1 MKKILEKLFDHNYL
15 EYEESKKVLKEISSK
30 KYNYSQVASFLTVF
44 KMRNPSVQEIE
55 GFRDALLDL
64 CIKIDLSSDFETIDL
79 CGTGGDGKNTFNIST
94 ISSFVVAGAGYK
106 VTKHGNY
113 GVSSSCGSSDVLQ
126 QLGIKLSNDDGY
138 LKKCL
143 DKGNFC
149 YLHAPLFHPAMKNV
163 AGVRKELEFKTFF
176 NILGPLV
183 NPLQPKNQ
191 LCGVYNLEISRLY
204 GYVFENSK
212 KNYSILYSLDGYD
225 EISLTS
231 DFMKI
236 SRNDSTIN
244 SPDYFGFNKINPDEI
259 KGGESI
265 KDSASIFTKI
275 LENKATKSQTDVVL
289 ANSAIAIQTITNKT
303 IDECLSIARQS
314 IDSGSALNCLK
325 RIQLL
330 SK

>member
-1 MKKILEKLFDHNYL
+1 
-15 EYEESKKVLKEISSK
+15 
-30 KYNYSQVASFLTVF
+30 
-44 KMRNPSVQEIE
+44 MRNPSVQEIE

-64 CIKIDLSSDFETIDL
+64 CVKIDLSSDFETIDL

-163 AGVRKELEFKTFF
+163 ASVRKELEFKTFF

-265 KDSASIFTKI
+265 EDSASIFTKI

-303 IDECLSIARQS
+303 IDECLSIAKQS

-325 RIQLL
+325 KIQLL

>member
-64 CIKIDLSSDFETIDL
+64 CVKIDLSSDFETIDL

-236 SRNDSTIN
+236 SRNNSTIN

-303 IDECLSIARQS
+303 IDECLSIAKQS

-325 RIQLL
+325 KIQLL

>member
-30 KYNYSQVASFLTVF
+30 KYNYSQVASFLTVY

-64 CIKIDLSSDFETIDL
+64 CVKIDLSSDFETIDL

-244 SPDYFGFNKINPDEI
+244 SPDYFGFDKINPDEI

-265 KDSASIFTKI
+265 EDSASIFTKI
-275 LENKATKSQTDVVL
+275 LENNATKSQTDVVL

-303 IDECLSIARQS
+303 IDECLSIAKQS

-325 RIQLL
+325 KIQLL

>member
-1 MKKILEKLFDHNYL
+1 M
-15 EYEESKKVLKEISSK
+15 
-30 KYNYSQVASFLTVF
+30 
-44 KMRNPSVQEIE
+44 
-55 GFRDALLDL
+55 
-64 CIKIDLSSDFETIDL
+64 
-79 CGTGGDGKNTFNIST
+79 
-94 ISSFVVAGAGYK
+94 
-106 VTKHGNY
+106 
-113 GVSSSCGSSDVLQ
+113 Q

>member
-1 MKKILEKLFDHNYL
+1 MKEILEKLFDHNYL

-30 KYNYSQVASFLTVF
+30 KYNNSQVASFLTVF

-64 CIKIDLSSDFETIDL
+64 CVKIDLSSDFETIDL

-244 SPDYFGFNKINPDEI
+244 SPDYFGFDKINPDEI

>member
-30 KYNYSQVASFLTVF
+30 KYNNSQVASFLTVF

-64 CIKIDLSSDFETIDL
+64 CVKIDLSSDFETIDL

-176 NILGPLV
+176 NVLGPLV

-231 DFMKI
+231 DFMRI

-275 LENKATKSQTDVVL
+275 LENEATKSQTDVVL
-289 ANSAIAIQTITNKT
+289 ANSAIAIQTITSKT
-303 IDECLSIARQS
+303 IDECLSIAKQS

-325 RIQLL
+325 KIQLL
-330 SK
+330 GK

>member
-30 KYNYSQVASFLTVF
+30 KYNNSQVASFLTVF

-64 CIKIDLSSDFETIDL
+64 CVKIDLSSDFETIDL

-303 IDECLSIARQS
+303 IDECLSIAKQS

-325 RIQLL
+325 KIQLL

>member
-30 KYNYSQVASFLTVF
+30 KYNDSQVASFLTVF
-44 KMRNPSVQEIE
+44 KMRSPSVQEIE

-64 CIKIDLSSDFETIDL
+64 CVKIDLSSDFETIDL

-163 AGVRKELEFKTFF
+163 ASVRKELEFKTFF

-204 GYVFENSK
+204 GYVYENSK

-236 SRNDSTIN
+236 SRDNSTIN
-244 SPDYFGFNKINPDEI
+244 SPDHFGFDKINPDEI

-275 LENKATKSQTDVVL
+275 LENEGTKSQTDVVL

-303 IDECLSIARQS
+303 INECLSIAKQS

-325 RIQLL
+325 KIQLL

>member
-30 KYNYSQVASFLTVF
+30 KYNNSQVASFLTVF

-64 CIKIDLSSDFETIDL
+64 CVKIDLSSDFETIDL

-231 DFMKI
+231 DFMRI

-275 LENKATKSQTDVVL
+275 LENEATKSQTDVVL

-303 IDECLSIARQS
+303 IDECLSIAKQS

-325 RIQLL
+325 KIQLL

>member
-1 MKKILEKLFDHNYL
+1 MKKVLEKLFDHKYL
-15 EYEESKKVLKEISSK
+15 EYEESKTILKEISTK
-30 KYNYSQVASFLTVF
+30 KYNDSQVASFLTVF
-44 KMRNPSVQEIE
+44 KMRNPSLQEIE

-113 GVSSSCGSSDVLQ
+113 GVSSSCGSSDVLNE
-126 QLGIKLSNDDGY
+126 LGIKLSNDHDY

-163 AGVRKELEFKTFF
+163 ASVRKELEFKTFF

-183 NPLQPKNQ
+183 NPSQPKNQ
-191 LCGVYNLEISRLY
+191 LSGVYNLEIARLY
-204 GYVFENSK
+204 GYVFENTK

-236 SRNDSTIN
+236 SRNNSIIN
-244 SPDYFGFNKINPDEI
+244 SPEYFGFNKINPHGI
-259 KGGESI
+259 KGGVSIEES
-265 KDSASIFTKI
+265 ATIFIKI
-275 LENKATKSQTDVVL
+275 LENNGSKSQTNVVL

-303 IDECLSIARQS
+303 IDECLSIAKKS
-314 IDSGSALNCLK
+314 IESGNALNCLK
-325 RIQLL
+325 KIQIL

>member
-1 MKKILEKLFDHNYL
+1 MKKILEKLFDDNYL
-15 EYEESKKVLKEISSK
+15 EYEESKKVLKEISTK
-30 KYNYSQVASFLTVF
+30 KHNNSQVASFLTVF

-64 CIKIDLSSDFETIDL
+64 CVKIDLSSDFETIDL

-231 DFMKI
+231 DFIKI

-265 KDSASIFTKI
+265 EDSASIFTKI
-275 LENKATKSQTDVVL
+275 LENNATKSQTDVVL

-303 IDECLSIARQS
+303 IDECLSIAKQS

-325 RIQLL
+325 KIQLL

>member
-30 KYNYSQVASFLTVF
+30 KYNNSQVASFLTVF

-64 CIKIDLSSDFETIDL
+64 CVKIDLSSDFETIDL

-265 KDSASIFTKI
+265 EDSASIFTKI
-275 LENKATKSQTDVVL
+275 LKNEATKSQTDVVL

-303 IDECLSIARQS
+303 IDECLSIAKQS

-325 RIQLL
+325 KIQLL

>member
-64 CIKIDLSSDFETIDL
+64 CVKIDLSSDFETIDL

-163 AGVRKELEFKTFF
+163 AGVRRELEFKTFF

-225 EISLTS
+225 EISLTC

-275 LENKATKSQTDVVL
+275 LENEATRSQTDVVL
-289 ANSAIAIQTITNKT
+289 ANSAIAIQTITSKT
-303 IDECLSIARQS
+303 IDECLSIAKQS

-325 RIQLL
+325 KIQLL
-330 SK
+330 GK

>member
-15 EYEESKKVLKEISSK
+15 EYEEAKKVLKEISSK
-30 KYNYSQVASFLTVF
+30 KYNNSQVASFLTAF

-64 CIKIDLSSDFETIDL
+64 CVKIDLSSDFETIDL

-163 AGVRKELEFKTFF
+163 ASVRL
-176 NILGPLV
+176 
-183 NPLQPKNQ
+183 
-191 LCGVYNLEISRLY
+191 
-204 GYVFENSK
+204 
-212 KNYSILYSLDGYD
+212 SL
-225 EISLTS
+225 IH
-231 DFMKI
+231 I
-236 SRNDSTIN
+236 
-244 SPDYFGFNKINPDEI
+244 
-259 KGGESI
+259 
-265 KDSASIFTKI
+265 
-275 LENKATKSQTDVVL
+275 
-289 ANSAIAIQTITNKT
+289 
-303 IDECLSIARQS
+303 
-314 IDSGSALNCLK
+314 
-325 RIQLL
+325 
-330 SK
+330 

>member
-30 KYNYSQVASFLTVF
+30 KYNNSQVASFLTVF

-64 CIKIDLSSDFETIDL
+64 CVKIDLSSDFETIDL

-94 ISSFVVAGAGYK
+94 VSSFVVAGAGYK

-126 QLGIKLSNDDGY
+126 QLGINLSNDDGY

-265 KDSASIFTKI
+265 KASASIFTKI
-275 LENKATKSQTDVVL
+275 LENKATKSQTDIVL

>member
-64 CIKIDLSSDFETIDL
+64 CVKIDLSSDFETIDL

-275 LENKATKSQTDVVL
+275 LENKATKSQTYVVL

-303 IDECLSIARQS
+303 IDECLSIAKQS

-325 RIQLL
+325 KIQLL